1 MNNLLFYAAL
11 CIFSLT
17 GCEKE
22 QPEATTMGSVP
33 KEIIGKA
40 TNDIDKATE
49 IAAERLK
56 TAEQDAH

>member
-1 MNNLLFYAAL
+1 LGVQVNNLLFYAAL

-49 IAAERLK
+49 IAAER
-56 TAEQDAH
+56 